1 MFGASILLFNLS
13 LLFSPLN
20 LTESSRGEWQCQFRD
35 AAGEKV
41 LHTIRQVFKIKINE
55 SHLPMDKY
63 ATSRRSAMANSEEEE
78 IIDPSCSSSLS
89 VSSEICLNSCYTERE
104 LNQRGHSLKRK

>member
-41 LHTIRQVFKIKINE
+41 LHTIRQVFPIKINE

-63 ATSRRSAMANSEEEE
+63 ATTRRSAMANSEEEE
-78 IIDPSCSSSLS
+78 ELILLVLLLCRSL
-89 VSSEICLNSCYTERE
+89 
-104 LNQRGHSLKRK
+104 QRFV

>member
-20 LTESSRGEWQCQFRD
+20 LTESSRGEWQFQFRD

-78 IIDPSCSSSLS
+78 IIDPSCSSPLS
-89 VSSEICLNSCYTERE
+89 VSSEFV
-104 LNQRGHSLKRK
+104 